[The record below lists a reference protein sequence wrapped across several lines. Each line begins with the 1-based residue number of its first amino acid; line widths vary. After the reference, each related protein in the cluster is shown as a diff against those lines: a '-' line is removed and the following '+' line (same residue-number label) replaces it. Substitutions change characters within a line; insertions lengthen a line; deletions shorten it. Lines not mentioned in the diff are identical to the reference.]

1 MSAARPRA
9 APAAIVCV
17 VVCGSSQRNKHGACQ
32 PWATQRAHRI
42 LGGSRRYGRSC
53 LQNRRLKLPKKRSFD
68 YVSGSSSRRRLPVS
82 IAEHPCHYSAYRP
95 GARATPP
102 LTFARTCTDGNGA
115 TMDRAELLKIIDRA
129 AHAGA
134 TVLDLSN
141 KGLEE
146 LPPEIGALTG
156 LKRLNVD
163 HNRLTAL
170 PPEIGALTSLRVL
183 SVFGNQ
189 LTSLPSEIGA
199 LTALQGLYVNDNQLT
214 SLPSEIGAL
223 TALIALNVVDRVAVE
238 DRRTDGAQA
247 PVRRSQPVDGA
258 SVGDRRIDGASGVV
272 RRWQPVDRAAVGD
285 RRAEA
290 APRPVHKWQSAL
302 RPAAGGGAEQGIGAI
317 YAYFAERETAGE
329 RKWMSKMLLVGQGA
343 VGKTSLL
350 KRLRGE
356 PFDEEED
363 TTRGMEVEIVFL
375 DHPNQTGVQM

>member
-42 LGGSRRYGRSC
+42 PGGSRRYGRSC

-146 LPPEIGALTG
+146 LPP
-156 LKRLNVD
+156 
-163 HNRLTAL
+163 
-170 PPEIGALTSLRVL
+170 
-183 SVFGNQ
+183 
-189 LTSLPSEIGA
+189 
-199 LTALQGLYVNDNQLT
+199 
-214 SLPSEIGAL
+214 EIGAL